1 MLEEIKCILGIA
13 GTSTD
18 AYLNF
23 QINKAQEAI
32 KNYLHVEDVS
42 SYDLAIKEYVIVMY
56 NRRGN
61 EGVKQAQQGSRIATF
76 GDDLPESVK
85 NLLPLPKIKMIG

>member
-1 MLEEIKCILGIA
+1 MLDEIKSILGIT
-13 GTSTD
+13 GTGMDS
-18 AYLNF
+18 YLSF
-23 QINKAQEAI
+23 QIYKAKEAI
-32 KNYLHVEDVS
+32 KNYLNVEDAS

-61 EGVKQAQQGSRIATF
+61 EGIKQAQQGSRLATF
-76 GDDLPESVK
+76 GDDLPDSVK

>member
-1 MLEEIKCILGIA
+1 MLDEIKSILGIT
-13 GTSTD
+13 GSGMD

-23 QINKAQEAI
+23 QINKAKEAI
-32 KNYLHVEDVS
+32 KNYLHVEDAS

-61 EGVKQAQQGSRIATF
+61 EGIKQAQQGSRLATF
-76 GDDLPESVK
+76 GDDLPDSVK